1 MSFKTK
7 KEINSKENKEHTKE
21 KNYLITQIET
31 IENSSLPFA
40 FPHFAGGICIQLDV
54 PASHWIPGFQ
64 PANANWYA
72 LRTTS

>member
-7 KEINSKENKEHTKE
+7 KENNSKESKERTKE

-40 FPHFAGGICIQLDV
+40 LIKLLIIFYLYQ
-54 PASHWIPGFQ
+54 
-64 PANANWYA
+64 
-72 LRTTS
+72 